1 MVKKT
6 RRWLVVCAVI
16 GAALSAALALPVS
29 AQDGG
34 DARAITA
41 GTLALTADDLPVF
54 IVTTLDKIADARM
67 DVMNLVTCVT
77 PDCQQRDVR
86 VLGNTGGPTS
96 DPVIALTPEGY
107 PQISFFYFEDNV
119 LGMLICTDLRCADPF
134 YAAID
139 KSEEPTPFQIGRNPA
154 LAFTAAGDPVLSYY
168 AYQALR
174 LAVCADPLCEA
185 AATREID
192 DPLPGGFP
200 VIDQTTALVLDAQ
213 DAPYIAYYHGG
224 DDNLKLAVCDTLDCA
239 NPSIVTVDETPGAG
253 KYAAL
258 ALTPAGHP
266 VIAYETEREL
276 RLALCMD
283 ALCEQDIKIVT
294 LDTDAILTQRVPLLI
309 GPDGD
314 PVVVYATGG
323 PPHIEMAI
331 CNDTACSDPEVVVVD
346 EGPYAGNY
354 YLAAALDSA
363 GNPVIFHLNPQFDDG
378 YQLIRCTDPLCENP
392 SVTVLGKEIKNAP

>member
-1 MVKKT
+1 MKKT
-6 RRWLVVCAVI
+6 ICWLALCGVI
-16 GAALSAALALPVS
+16 GVLIALPVS

-34 DARAITA
+34 DARAITS
-41 GTLALTADDLPVF
+41 GRLVLTADDLPVF
-54 IVTTLDKIADARM
+54 IVTKPLDTAANANV
-67 DVMNLVTCVT
+67 DVMNLVVCVT

-107 PQISFFYFEDNV
+107 PQISFFYSEDNV
-119 LGMLICTDLRCADPF
+119 LSMLICTDLRCGDPV
-134 YAAID
+134 YAVID
-139 KSEEPTPFQIGRNPA
+139 RSEDPIPFQIGRAPS
-154 LAFTAAGDPVLSYY
+154 LAFTTAGHPALSYY
-168 AYQALR
+168 GELALR
-174 LAVCADPLCEA
+174 LAVCADPFCESVM
-185 AATREID
+185 TREID
-192 DPLPGGFP
+192 QPLPDGFP
-200 VIDQTTALVLDAQ
+200 MINQTTALVLNAQ
-213 DAPYIAYYHGG
+213 DTPYIAYYHGG

-239 NPSIVTVDETPGAG
+239 NPSIVTVDETSSAG
-253 KYAAL
+253 KYASL
-258 ALTPAGHP
+258 ALTPAGNP

-331 CNDTACSDPEVVVVD
+331 CHDAACSDPAVVVVD
-346 EGPYAGNY
+346 AGPYAGNY

-378 YQLIRCTDPLCENP
+378 YQLIRCTDPLCESP
-392 SVTVLGKEIKNAP
+392 SVTVFGKEIKNAP